1 MNNRSLIAA
10 SIAVLGAM
18 IVLPTF
24 AQGTSTP
31 DIDKRQA
38 TQAARIEQGT
48 ASGALTA
55 KETAR
60 LDAGQAKVAA
70 QETKAKADGVVTA
83 KERARLQHAEN
94 KQSRKIN
101 RQKHDAQTASAPVT
115 AAALPPT
122 PNK

>member
-1 MNNRSLIAA
+1 MNNRDFIAA
-10 SIAVLGAM
+10 SIAVLSTM

-31 DIDKRQA
+31 NIDKRQA

-55 KETAR
+55 KETER

-101 RQKHDAQTASAPVT
+101 RQKHDAQTAPAPI
-115 AAALPPT
+115 AAAVPAPT